1 MVASNKKLQLGQ
13 VFPRRVGSTAWTGG
27 EIQITY
33 CIASKQF
40 VIRQGD
46 REIDVPIKRWLE
58 IVELPN
64 AIRQRHSD
72 PAGRASPSSRA

>member
-27 EIQITY
+27 EIQLTY
-33 CIASKQF
+33 CIASKQL

-46 REIDVPIKRWLE
+46 REISIPLKRWQE
-58 IVELPN
+58 IQDLATN
-64 AIRQRHSD
+64 L
-72 PAGRASPSSRA
+72 RARNRT